1 MRIGFWAV
9 LCGFVVSISTTSST
23 LASCP
28 DDAAA
33 FAERVCG
40 EISNRGSSQLIT
52 TSGELTAEA
61 KGLVARMIG
70 SAQGGANFN
79 DTVQTYENVAREEL
93 AKDHANTRDCRAHM
107 ADVGV
112 KQACKQATQDTKGA
126 VSTGVYGAP
135 GSATRGVA
143 IDGSEFIGCQS
154 GVENHGTM
162 ENILIRNSHFAC
174 PPSADSVPASVP
186 SPQASAVP
194 QTGLLGSTGLYNRPG
209 AVTYD
214 AFIENST
221 AVGCA
226 NGLGEIPSGGIRDNV
241 TVICGPAQLRPPGL
255 GAIPGDRDTETGH

>member
-107 ADVGV
+107 
-112 KQACKQATQDTKGA
+112 
-126 VSTGVYGAP
+126 
-135 GSATRGVA
+135 
-143 IDGSEFIGCQS
+143 
-154 GVENHGTM
+154 
-162 ENILIRNSHFAC
+162 
-174 PPSADSVPASVP
+174 
-186 SPQASAVP
+186 
-194 QTGLLGSTGLYNRPG
+194 QTGDPGHEGRGLHRCLWRAGFRDSGS
-209 AVTYD
+209 
-214 AFIENST
+214 
-221 AVGCA
+221 
-226 NGLGEIPSGGIRDNV
+226 RD
-241 TVICGPAQLRPPGL
+241 
-255 GAIPGDRDTETGH
+255 